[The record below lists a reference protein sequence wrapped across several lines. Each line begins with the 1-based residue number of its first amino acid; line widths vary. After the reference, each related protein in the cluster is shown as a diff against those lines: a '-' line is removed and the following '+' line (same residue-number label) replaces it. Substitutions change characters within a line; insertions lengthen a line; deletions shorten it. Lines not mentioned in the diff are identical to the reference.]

1 MSKVDHGDLDVQA
14 LRRRVRASQHTRSMP
29 LIILGVLLVNYG
41 STSFQPS
48 PVAWRFGAPL
58 AFVGVWAA
66 LRANENRTGVGAGR
80 GDYLVAA
87 GFVFTATNLVLVR
100 PFSSL
105 ISNPYRV
112 QGIWVLIVG
121 IAFLAIAVAARDW
134 PLTVAALGVGAAG
147 IAVIIE
153 GPVWVGDLFFNV
165 PTSPAQPWGDVLV
178 AGVGAAMVVVGI
190 GAYRIERSAS

>member
-1 MSKVDHGDLDVQA
+1 
-14 LRRRVRASQHTRSMP
+14 
-29 LIILGVLLVNYG
+29 LGVLLVNYG

-66 LRANENRTGVGAGR
+66 LRANETRTGVGVGR

-100 PFSSL
+100 PFTSA
-105 ISNPYRV
+105 ITNPYRI
-112 QGIWVLIVG
+112 QGVWVLLVG
-121 IAFLAIAVAARDW
+121 IALLAISAAARDW
-134 PLTVAALGVGAAG
+134 LLAIAAAGVVAAGS
-147 IAVIIE
+147 AVVIE
-153 GPVWVGDLFFNV
+153 GPTWVGDLLFGNPV
-165 PTSPAQPWGDVLV
+165 SAKQPWGDVLV

-190 GAYRIERSAS
+190 AAYRSERSAS